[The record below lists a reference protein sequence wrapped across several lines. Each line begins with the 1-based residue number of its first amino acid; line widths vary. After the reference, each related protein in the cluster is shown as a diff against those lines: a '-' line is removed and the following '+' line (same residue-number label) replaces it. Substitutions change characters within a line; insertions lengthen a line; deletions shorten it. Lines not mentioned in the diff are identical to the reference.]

1 MVQINFARKE
11 VNCKIVY
18 YGPGLSGKT
27 TNLEKVHELA
37 PKGAT
42 GDLTSISTDG
52 ERTLY
57 FDFLPFDLGE
67 IAGLRV
73 KLQLYTVPGQGYYD
87 RVRKLVLQGADGVV
101 FVADSSPDRQEDNVD
116 SLKNLETNLRGY
128 KVELKDM
135 PHAMQ
140 WNKRDLPGV
149 MTKEQMESTL
159 NPYGAPSYE
168 AVAFKGDGVLQTLKA
183 ISKLVIQKLH
193 KDFESQSQA
202 RVSSGVVPAGALR
215 GAAPI
220 GIAPVAAA
228 PVAVAPA
235 APVAVAPVA
244 PVAVAPAAPAPA
256 APVAPAPEKKTPRPS
271 LPAVLNPTQ
280 EAPAPRA
287 APLSSPPP
295 RNAGAA
301 PVWTGG
307 SDTPAPSGNK
317 GTLIAVAV
325 IILVVIGAAVAVI
338 MSLS

>member
-128 KVELKDM
+128 KVELKDL

-149 MTKEQMESTL
+149 MSKEQMESTL
-159 NPYGAPSYE
+159 NPYSAPSYE

-183 ISKLVIQKLH
+183 ISKLVIEKLH
-193 KDFESQSQA
+193 RDFENQSQA
-202 RVSSGVVPAGALR
+202 RASSAVVPAGAVR
-215 GAAPI
+215 AAAPI
-220 GIAPVAAA
+220 PMGPVAAAPMAPVAAA
-228 PVAVAPA
+228 APA
-235 APVAVAPVA
+235 APVPMAPAAVAP
-244 PVAVAPAAPAPA
+244 PAPA
-256 APVAPAPEKKTPRPS
+256 ADPRKTPRPP
-271 LPAVLNPTQ
+271 LPAVLTPAQ
-280 EAPAPRA
+280 QAPAPRA
-287 APLSSPPP
+287 EAPAPFSSPP
-295 RNAGAA
+295 RRSAAAG
-301 PVWTGG
+301 PVWSGG
-307 SDTPAPSGNK
+307 SDVPAPSGNK
-317 GTLIAVAV
+317 GMLIAVAV
-325 IILVVIGAAVAVI
+325 VILVVIGAAVAVI